1 MKEPTMKRVLVSVLF
16 AVAFLHLAF
25 AQTKSALESDSTGWV
40 NLLADKSL
48 REWTRTPLGANPIVR
63 AGSLDDPSPWKL
75 DPTGGVLMCDG
86 KNSGHEL
93 FRYVTELTDLVLH
106 AEFRFQLVEGE
117 TRYNAGVY
125 VRTSSDGAIW
135 HQAQATLPG
144 GFLFMNTL
152 VKGVAQRVNL
162 QKEMKENRVR
172 PAGEWNVYEIRAVGK
187 QITLWVNGA
196 VVNEFNDCEVR
207 SGYLGLEAEGY
218 GVEFRNV
225 KLKRLQ

>member
-1 MKEPTMKRVLVSVLF
+1 MRKILIVMSCVCLLVP
-16 AVAFLHLAF
+16 AVFG
-25 AQTKSALESDSTGWV
+25 QTKSALESDATGWT

-48 REWTRTPLGANPIVR
+48 KDWVRTPLAGNPIVR
-63 AGSLDDPSPWKL
+63 AGSLSDPSPWKL
-75 DPTGGVLMCDG
+75 DPSGEILACDG
-86 KNSGHEL
+86 KSVGHEL
-93 FRYVTELTDLVLH
+93 FRYTTELKDLVLH
-106 AEFRFQLVEGE
+106 AEYRFVPVEGE

-125 VRTSSDGAIW
+125 VRTSADGTIW

-152 VKGVAQRVNL
+152 VKGVAQRVNMS
-162 QKEMKENRVR
+162 KEMKENRVK

-196 VVNEFNDCEVR
+196 VVNEFNDAEVL

-218 GVEFRNV
+218 NVEYRNV
-225 KLKRLQ
+225 RLKRLP